1 MTQTRED
8 IEATEAV
15 QGDTAV
21 LLVRSAWDAAA
32 WAAVRAEIVERVA
45 AEERSPVL
53 ARHMT
58 ALGLDDVLLA
68 LAEGA

>member
-1 MTQTRED
+1 MTQTRDD

-32 WAAVRAEIVERVA
+32 WAAVRAEIVERLA
-45 AEERSPVL
+45 AGERSPVL

-58 ALGLDDVLLA
+58 ALGIDDVLLA

>member
-1 MTQTRED
+1 MSQTRDD

-21 LLVRSAWDAAA
+21 FLVRSAWDAAA
-32 WAAVRAEIVERVA
+32 WAVVRAEIVERLA

-58 ALGLDDVLLA
+58 ALGLDEVLLA
-68 LAEGA
+68 LAEVS

>member
-1 MTQTRED
+1 MSHTRD
-8 IEATEAV
+8 DTEATEAV
-15 QGDTAV
+15 QGDTAA
-21 LLVRSAWDAAA
+21 LLVRPAWDAAA
-32 WAAVRAEIVERVA
+32 WAAVRAEIAERLA
-45 AEERSPVL
+45 AGDRSPVL